1 MKQKLR
7 IKDFDFKLV
16 ILILATSILG
26 ILVIGSA
33 KESLQSRQLMGL
45 VLGVFLMLLIA
56 FTDYGFILKF
66 YWVIY
71 AANIGLLLMV
81 QFFGDS
87 ANNAQ
92 RWIEIAGIRFQPSE
106 SAKILLILFYAQFI
120 MKRREKMNT
129 FRNIIM
135 MVLLMLP
142 VFILIYKQPD
152 LSTSIVVII
161 LFAMLLYVGGLSHK
175 LIIGTLAVI
184 IPAAVIAL
192 FLILQP
198 DQTIVEPYQ
207 QERILA
213 WLNPDKYALSTA
225 MQQQN
230 SMTAIGSGQ
239 LWGKGL
245 NNNEVGSVKSGNYIS
260 EPQTDIIFAII
271 GEELG
276 FVGSAATVILLM
288 LISAECYYVGTKAR
302 DLSGRIICY
311 GMGSLICFQSFINIG
326 VTTGLLPNTGLPLP
340 FVSYGLTSLV
350 SLYAGM
356 GFVLSVGL
364 RRPQPKPM
372 GTLSFAELIQ
382 EDMTINSHT

>member
-87 ANNAQ
+87 ANNA
-92 RWIEIAGIRFQPSE
+92 QPSE

-207 QERILA
+207 QERRLA

-260 EPQTDIIFAII
+260 EPQTDFIFAII
-271 GEELG
+271 GEGLG